1 MVSAR
6 GRQDVL
12 TRLLA
17 APPTDPRTHPACRAQ
32 EVPVRAVWP
41 VRQDPGRGVHE
52 DCAPAGPGLGGVCG
66 RDGSDQLRACHA
78 RLPLLRQA
86 PGERVLRPRGGGSP
100 ACPRPRCAAVRAAL
114 PRHACAAW
122 SAPCPRHPAYGAPPK
137 PPSAMRAGLC
147 PQRLQYAK
155 GKSDAVA
162 RLEGATAKGKKAR
175 RKQVAGG
182 PEGAHRAAR
191 R

>member
-1 MVSAR
+1 
-6 GRQDVL
+6 
-12 TRLLA
+12 
-17 APPTDPRTHPACRAQ
+17 
-32 EVPVRAVWP
+32 
-41 VRQDPGRGVHE
+41 
-52 DCAPAGPGLGGVCG
+52 
-66 RDGSDQLRACHA
+66 
-78 RLPLLRQA
+78 
-86 PGERVLRPRGGGSP
+86 
-100 ACPRPRCAAVRAAL
+100 
-114 PRHACAAW
+114 
-122 SAPCPRHPAYGAPPK
+122 
-137 PPSAMRAGLC
+137 MRAGLC